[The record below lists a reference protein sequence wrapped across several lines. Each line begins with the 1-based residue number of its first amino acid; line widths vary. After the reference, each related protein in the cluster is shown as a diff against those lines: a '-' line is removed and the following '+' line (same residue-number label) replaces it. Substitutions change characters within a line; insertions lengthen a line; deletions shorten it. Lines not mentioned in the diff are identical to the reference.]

1 MAHKNKKVKQEYM
14 RNSHAN
20 SISKE
25 EIQNN
30 IVAKYDIFSDLDISK
45 VKSQIMGT
53 ESEENITD
61 DSLKINSL
69 FPNICQKW
77 QKKKYNGG

>member
-25 EIQNN
+25 EMQNN

-69 FPNICQKW
+69 FPNICQK
-77 QKKKYNGG
+77 